1 MSLSGVSVRRQ
12 GTRLALLPSSAA
24 VVLVEKSEGRRPRK
38 TGVSLVER
46 DGVSR
51 GTQRGL
57 VFGPFQLSTEIGQQ
71 KSKKKTAIHTSFK
84 LKKKQS
90 IIFLKK

>member
-1 MSLSGVSVRRQ
+1 
-12 GTRLALLPSSAA
+12 LALLPSSAA
-24 VVLVEKSEGRRPRK
+24 VVVAKSEGRRPRK